1 MNPNG
6 YVNVIEGIYK
16 DDADLMVQFGQYK
29 QRISGNFPDIDWH
42 FVLVVDNEMKYC
54 FATYKVSK

>member
-1 MNPNG
+1 MNSNQFT
-6 YVNVIEGIYK
+6 NVIEGAYK
-16 DDADLMVQFGQYK
+16 DDEDLMTQFVQYK

-42 FVLVVDNEMKYC
+42 FVLVVDNEMKFY